1 MGISTV
7 NYTLQDY
14 YITLRISDNGLTSY
28 EIRMDQFERT
38 PVSRG
43 LAASEKEAREIV
55 KRVVRKLDNS

>member
-7 NYTLQDY
+7 NYSIREY
-14 YITLRISDNGLTSY
+14 YVTLRVSDKGDTSY
-28 EIRMDQFERT
+28 EIRMDQFDRT